1 MSFSHKNTILRCFH
15 FLTTN
20 DISSSF
26 KCLKFPSETFTQLW
40 FLQSGVPYDSQLTL
54 LKTYK
59 DFFFLGFPIEM
70 CRKYPSM
77 DRIAMNVTGHING
90 AVKDVTDRVWEYSGR
105 TYKPGSH

>member
-1 MSFSHKNTILRCFH
+1 
-15 FLTTN
+15 
-20 DISSSF
+20 
-26 KCLKFPSETFTQLW
+26 
-40 FLQSGVPYDSQLTL
+40 
-54 LKTYK
+54 
-59 DFFFLGFPIEM
+59 M